1 MSFPRVAFLGLG
13 IMGGGMARR
22 LLGAGF
28 PLTVYN
34 RSPARAAELAAAG
47 ARVGATPRAAAD
59 GAEIVFSMVA
69 DDVASREIWLG
80 ADGVLADIAP
90 GAVLVECSTLT
101 VAWVTELAQAAA
113 ARGGELVDAPVTGS
127 KVAAA
132 AGELNFLVGGSAA
145 ALERIRPALAAM
157 SRSIKHLG
165 PAGSGARVKLV
176 NNFVCGVQV
185 AALAEAL
192 AWIECSGLD
201 RAAALA
207 VLTEGAPGSPLV
219 KQLATRMT
227 APDYTPNFLLRL
239 MTKDL
244 GYAISEA
251 ALQGRTLVTASAALE
266 RFRAAV
272 AAGNGEQ
279 DMAAVIEPLRK
290 TRE

>member
-34 RSPARAAELAAAG
+34 RNPAKAAELAAAG

-59 GAEIVFSMVA
+59 GAEIIFSMVA
-69 DDVASREIWLG
+69 DDVASRAIWLG
-80 ADGVLADIAP
+80 ADGVLAGIAP

-101 VAWVTELAQAAA
+101 VAWVTELARSAA
-113 ARGGELVDAPVTGS
+113 ARGAELVDAPVTGS

-251 ALQGRTLVTASAALE
+251 ALQGQTLVTASAALE

-290 TRE
+290 VRG